1 MPLSLFSKHLTVDTL
16 VDIGELW
23 ARWAGMYSNLG
34 HLFCTPVVMHA
45 WICGVE
51 TFGSLLG
58 AAVWQCPLQLFRSL
72 VFAAE
77 RLQTL

>member
-23 ARWAGMYSNLG
+23 AHWAGMYGNWG
-34 HLFCTPVVMHA
+34 HLFCTPVVVHA
-45 WICGVE
+45 WMCRME
-51 TFGSLLG
+51 TFVSLLG

-72 VFAAE
+72 AFAAV